1 MGSDY
6 SGRGYSKVFGH
17 SFRKPFFIGNAFI
30 QRIKRLRS
38 SSPADP
44 HTNWRSQGLFYYPL
58 SLYFRETFG
67 APVRKISVDAGF
79 SCPNVDGA
87 VGRGGC
93 IFCDNRSFSPSR
105 RLNLPNIRDQIREGI
120 ARMSA
125 HYKSSKYIAYFQ
137 PSTNTYAPA
146 EKLERLYREA
156 LAEPGIVGLAI
167 GTRPDTLPND
177 VLDLIAD
184 LSKETWVCLEIG
196 VQTACNASLDFLNR
210 GHSFAAFT
218 DAAARAEKRGIRL
231 GAHFI
236 LGIPGESH
244 EEIIRTARLT
254 APLGLHSVKLHNLYV
269 VANTPLAE
277 LYAAGKISLI
287 GREEY
292 IRSVVD
298 FLEMFPPGVVVE
310 RLAGDAPRDFLVA
323 PFWSNDKGKVKQ
335 SVEEEFRRRGTFQGA
350 KYTSEKF

>member
-1 MGSDY
+1 M
-6 SGRGYSKVFGH
+6 
-17 SFRKPFFIGNAFI
+17 P
-30 QRIKRLRS
+30 S

-79 SCPNVDGA
+79 SCPNVDST

-125 HYKSSKYIAYFQ
+125 RYTSSKYIAYFQ

-167 GTRPDTLPND
+167 GTRPDTLPDD

-210 GHSFAAFT
+210 GHHFEVVT
-218 DAAARAEKRGIRL
+218 DATVRAKSRGIRL

-236 LGIPGESH
+236 LGIPGESRD
-244 EEIIRTARLT
+244 EIRRTARLT
-254 APLGLHSVKLHNLYV
+254 ASLGFHSIKLHNLYV
-269 VANTPLAE
+269 VTNTPLAE
-277 LYAAGKISLI
+277 LYTAGKITLI
-287 GREEY
+287 DRSEY
-292 IRSVVD
+292 ISSVVD
-298 FLEMFPPGVVVE
+298 FLEIFPPDVVVE
-310 RLAGDAPRDFLVA
+310 RLAGDAPSEFLIA
-323 PFWSNDKGKVKQ
+323 PPWSCEKGRVKQ
-335 SVEEEFRRRGTFQGA
+335 SIEEEFRRRGTFQGA
-350 KYTSEKF
+350 NFGSEEF